1 MGQEWQI
8 FNLSKGIIL
17 PSLGDGSKYMEKYYS
32 IYALIFLLQDE
43 YKGDK
48 IIMIGEYDEESKQY
62 TDEFLSVYG
71 LSYEGDESLVYLKY
85 EDILPK
91 AAYKEVVWTQRLKNI
106 MDPFHRI
113 QEILN
118 DKKEVDKNDYLMTS
132 AKKVLLKDMPTDDV
146 YIFIDHTKK
155 EYVKFDE
162 EFFKGFYVE
171 GYDDERIPQQMTL
184 PILNPIVKNVVEG
197 LIAHRNRHSDCLRGW
212 TGRFAGDSLGFMKEQ
227 DFIQIQEYT
236 NIYEELVRMDYQF
249 ETHTGQTM
257 EEINGKQ
264 GWIMYEDKV
273 CYDPSID
280 STFEE

>member
-8 FNLSKGIIL
+8 FNLSKGIVI

-32 IYALIFLLQDE
+32 IYSLIFLLQDE

-62 TDEFLSVYG
+62 TQEFLSVYG
-71 LSYEGDESLVYLKY
+71 LSYDGDESLVYLKY

-132 AKKVLLKDMPTDDV
+132 TKKVLLNKTETDDIYV
-146 YIFIDHTKK
+146 FINHTKK

-162 EFFKGFYVE
+162 EFFKGFYIE
-171 GYDDERIPQQMTL
+171 GYDDEKIPLRFTL
-184 PILNPIVKNVVEG
+184 PILDPISKNIISSLISHKSRHADCERGFTG
-197 LIAHRNRHSDCLRGW
+197 L
-212 TGRFAGDSLGFMKEQ
+212 FAGDSLGFMKESEFTEIDQ
-227 DFIQIQEYT
+227 YK
-236 NIYEELVRMDYQF
+236 NIYSELVREDYEF
-249 ETHTGQTM
+249 ETHGQK
-257 EEINGKQ
+257 IQDLVGKKS
-264 GWIMYEDKV
+264 WIMYEDKI
-273 CYDPSID
+273 CYDES
-280 STFEE
+280 F

>member
-1 MGQEWQI
+1 MGQQYEI
-8 FNLSKGIIL
+8 VNLSSGIVL

-48 IIMIGEYDEESKQY
+48 IIMVGEYDEESKQY
-62 TDEFLSVYG
+62 TQEFLSVYG
-71 LSYEGDESLVYLKY
+71 LSYDGDESLVYLKY

-132 AKKVLLKDMPTDDV
+132 TKKVLLNKTETDDIYV
-146 YIFIDHTKK
+146 FINHTKK

-162 EFFKGFYVE
+162 EFFKGFYIE
-171 GYDDERIPQQMTL
+171 GYDDERIPLRFTL
-184 PILNPIVKNVVEG
+184 PILDPISKNVVEG
-197 LIAHRNRHSDCLRGW
+197 LIAHRNFHSDCLRGW
-212 TGRFAGDSLGFMKEQ
+212 SGRFAGDSLGFMKESEFTEIDQ
-227 DFIQIQEYT
+227 YK
-236 NIYEELVRMDYQF
+236 NIYSELVREDYEF

-257 EEINGKQ
+257 DDVNGKV
-264 GWIMYEDKV
+264 GWIMYEDKI
-273 CYDPSID
+273 CYDKS
-280 STFEE
+280 F